1 MARAPV
7 SKTGC
12 CRFESCLACF
22 LKDAGMKRI
31 IQFFKDSFAELKKV
45 TWPSREEVLASTKVV
60 IIMILLIALVLGIFD
75 ILLYQG
81 LYLLFRT
88 L

>member
-1 MARAPV
+1 MLQVRVLP
-7 SKTGC
+7 G
-12 CRFESCLACF
+12 LL
-22 LKDAGMKRI
+22 LKRMIGMKRI

-60 IIMILLIALVLGIFD
+60 IITILLVALVLGIVD
-75 ILLYQG
+75 LLLYQG

>member
-1 MARAPV
+1 
-7 SKTGC
+7 
-12 CRFESCLACF
+12 
-22 LKDAGMKRI
+22 MKKI

-45 TWPSREEVLASTKVV
+45 TWPSRDEVLASTKVV
-60 IIMILLIALVLGIFD
+60 LVTILLLALVLGIFD
-75 ILLYQG
+75 VILYQG

>member
-1 MARAPV
+1 MLQVRVLP
-7 SKTGC
+7 G
-12 CRFESCLACF
+12 LL
-22 LKDAGMKRI
+22 LKDAIMKKI

-60 IIMILLIALVLGIFD
+60 IITILLVALILGIFD
-75 ILLYQG
+75 VLLYQG
-81 LYLLFRT
+81 LYLVFRT

>member
-1 MARAPV
+1 MLQVRVLP
-7 SKTGC
+7 G
-12 CRFESCLACF
+12 LL
-22 LKDAGMKRI
+22 LKDAVMKKI

-45 TWPSREEVLASTKVV
+45 TWPSRDEVLASTKVV
-60 IIMILLIALVLGIFD
+60 LVTILLLALVLGIFD
-75 ILLYQG
+75 VILYQG

>member
-1 MARAPV
+1 MLQVRVLP
-7 SKTGC
+7 G
-12 CRFESCLACF
+12 LL
-22 LKDAGMKRI
+22 LKDVAMKKI

-45 TWPSREEVLASTKVV
+45 TWPSRDEVMASTKVV
-60 IIMILLIALVLGIFD
+60 IITILLIALVLGIFD
-75 ILLYQG
+75 VILYQG

>member
-1 MARAPV
+1 MLQVRVLPGLFF
-7 SKTGC
+7 K
-12 CRFESCLACF
+12 
-22 LKDAGMKRI
+22 KDAEMKRI

>member
-1 MARAPV
+1 MLQVRVLP
-7 SKTGC
+7 G
-12 CRFESCLACF
+12 LL
-22 LKDAGMKRI
+22 LKDAIMKKI

-60 IIMILLIALVLGIFD
+60 IITILLIALILGIFD
-75 ILLYQG
+75 VLLYQG
-81 LYLLFRT
+81 LYLVFRT

>member
-1 MARAPV
+1 
-7 SKTGC
+7 
-12 CRFESCLACF
+12 
-22 LKDAGMKRI
+22 MKKI

-45 TWPSREEVLASTKVV
+45 TWPSRDEVLASTKVV
-60 IIMILLIALVLGIFD
+60 IVTILLVALILGIFD
-75 ILLYQG
+75 VILYQG